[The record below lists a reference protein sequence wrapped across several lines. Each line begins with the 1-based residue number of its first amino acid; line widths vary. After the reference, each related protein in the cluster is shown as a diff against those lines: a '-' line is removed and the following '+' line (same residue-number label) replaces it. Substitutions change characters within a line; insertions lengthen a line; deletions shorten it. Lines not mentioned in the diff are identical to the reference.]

1 MKRGVLITLGIVL
14 LLLGVS
20 LVAAGAAVAT
30 LLGPS
35 GAVVSSPAK
44 VSGTGVAIVADDVT
58 VDAGKLPVPSGVGD
72 LTFSVR
78 STTGTSV
85 FVGAATPAQIDSYL
99 AGAPYD
105 VVVDLGAGRQATT
118 RKVPGTQQP
127 QPPASQA
134 FWAMQATGA
143 PATFRS
149 VPAGTSL
156 VIANADAHAGIS
168 AEVTARLTVRNAW
181 TGAWIAVG
189 VGALS
194 LVLAIVS
201 LWRARVARRRTT
213 GAELS
218 AATGTESMPTLTA
231 ATVLPA
237 AVPTID
243 DSADGWPEPAVSESA
258 PSEEVDV
265 AVVPLGADD
274 SGSAGAAGLG
284 AALAPGVAEDPTTVL
299 APVAPPWEIDDTTE
313 MPVRP
318 PVVGDPVDVSLGGDE
333 PPAQGGSATL
343 AALVASASQLPDDS
357 ERVSAAAIDGA
368 TAQERLEATAHED
381 ISRDPDPTTDPVF
394 AEIAERF
401 GLLPADA
408 VPAGVDPLTSGAG
421 ETDEG

>member
-1 MKRGVLITLGIVL
+1 MGIVL

-35 GAVVSSPAK
+35 GAVVSSPAM
-44 VSGTGVAIVADDVT
+44 VSGTGVAIVADNVT
-58 VDAGKLPVPSGVGD
+58 VDAGKLPVPSGVGE

-78 STTGTSV
+78 STAGTPV
-85 FVGAATPAQIDSYL
+85 FVGAATPAQIDGYL

-118 RKVPGTQQP
+118 RTVPGTQQP

-168 AEVTARLTVRNAW
+168 VEVTARLTVRNAW

-189 VGALS
+189 AGVLA

-201 LWRARVARRRTT
+201 LWRARVARRRKLDSVLTT
-213 GAELS
+213 TTV
-218 AATGTESMPTLTA
+218 AASMTDPLA

-243 DSADGWPEPAVSESA
+243 ATADGWPEPTASEPEAVDV
-258 PSEEVDV
+258 VDV
-265 AVVPLGADD
+265 AAARLGAD
-274 SGSAGAAGLG
+274 GSSSARAAGLG
-284 AALAPGVAEDPTTVL
+284 AAPASSVADDPTTVL
-299 APVAPPWEIDDTTE
+299 APLALSWEIDDTTE
-313 MPVRP
+313 MPVTP
-318 PVVGDPVDVSLGGDE
+318 PVVGDPVDVSPGGDE

-343 AALVASASQLPDDS
+343 AALVAAASQPPEDS
-357 ERVSAAAIDGA
+357 DRVSTAAIDGA
-368 TAQERLEATAHED
+368 TAQERLEATAHD
-381 ISRDPDPTTDPVF
+381 DVSRDQDPATDLVF
-394 AEIAERF
+394 AEIAARS
-401 GLLPADA
+401 GLLPTHADT
-408 VPAGVDPLTSGAG
+408 AGVDPLTSGAG